1 MAKEK
6 FTRNIGTHPDISKIG
21 KQYFT
26 SEETSALTSRIHGLL
41 HLENTDRPRT
51 SSLEKYNIPEIMEK
65 EEF

>member
-21 KQYFT
+21 KQCFS
-26 SEETSALTSRIHGLL
+26 SEESAALTARIHGLL
-41 HLENTDRPRT
+41 HLEDSNTPRK
-51 SSLEKYNIPEIMEK
+51 SSFEKYNTPEIMEK

>member
-21 KQYFT
+21 KQCFT
-26 SEETSALTSRIHGLL
+26 SEEAAALTVRIHGLL

-51 SSLEKYNIPEIMEK
+51 SSLEKYNTPEIMEK